1 MSREILFR
9 GKRADNGEWVQGNL
23 VYSEDSEEDFK
34 AIIIPIK
41 GSWMYVT
48 EHSEDLGGSWMYVTE
63 HSEDLGFEKW
73 YKVDPSTVCQYTGL
87 TDKNGKK
94 IWENDIIKTSRY
106 GKDDGKGSNFAGF
119 DIFSVRWDD
128 GGIALYSKWRRFNL
142 RDNNEYEVIGDIFD
156 NPELLTTNK
165 GA

>member
-9 GKRADNGEWVQGNL
+9 GKRADNGEWVEGYFVKTKLGKDTSPSDVVFVPWKENRN
-23 VYSEDSEEDFK
+23 EEWGW
-34 AIIIPIK
+34 IK
-41 GSWMYVT
+41 VNPET
-48 EHSEDLGGSWMYVTE
+48 L
-63 HSEDLGFEKW
+63 
-73 YKVDPSTVCQYTGL
+73 CQYTGL

-128 GGIALYSKWRRFNL
+128 GGFALYSKWRRFNL
-142 RDNNEYEVIGDIFD
+142 RDNNEYEVIGNIFD
-156 NPELLTTNK
+156 NPELL
-165 GA
+165 GVEHE

>member
-9 GKRADNGEWVQGNL
+9 GKRTDNGEWVEGYFIKTKLGKDTSPSDVVFVPWKENRN
-23 VYSEDSEEDFK
+23 EEWGW
-34 AIIIPIK
+34 I
-41 GSWMYVT
+41 
-48 EHSEDLGGSWMYVTE
+48 
-63 HSEDLGFEKW
+63 
-73 YKVDPSTVCQYTGL
+73 KVDPDTLCQYTGL

-119 DIFSVRWDD
+119 DIFSVQWDD
-128 GGIALYSKWRRFNL
+128 EGFALYSKWRRFNL
-142 RDNNEYEVIGDIFD
+142 RDNNGYEVIGNIFD
-156 NPELLTTNK
+156 NPELLTTNE

>member
-9 GKRADNGEWVQGNL
+9 GKRANNGEWVEGYLMDEN
-23 VYSEDSEEDFK
+23 Y
-34 AIIIPIK
+34 INIPFNDDDACGRFDEPI
-41 GSWMYVT
+41 
-48 EHSEDLGGSWMYVTE
+48 E
-63 HSEDLGFEKW
+63 
-73 YKVDPSTVCQYTGL
+73 VDPSTVCQYTGL

-128 GGIALYSKWRRFNL
+128 GGFALYSKWRRFNL

>member
-9 GKRADNGEWVQGNL
+9 GKRANNGEWVEGYYVRYGFTGKEKHYIVP
-23 VYSEDSEEDFK
+23 VYAS
-34 AIIIPIK
+34 
-41 GSWMYVT
+41 
-48 EHSEDLGGSWMYVTE
+48 DLYA
-63 HSEDLGFEKW
+63 FE
-73 YKVDPSTVCQYTGL
+73 VDKKTLCQYTGL

-128 GGIALYSKWRRFNL
+128 GGFALYSKWRRFNL
-142 RDNNEYEVIGDIFD
+142 RDNNEYEVIGNIFD
-156 NPELLTTNK
+156 NPELL
-165 GA
+165 GVEHE